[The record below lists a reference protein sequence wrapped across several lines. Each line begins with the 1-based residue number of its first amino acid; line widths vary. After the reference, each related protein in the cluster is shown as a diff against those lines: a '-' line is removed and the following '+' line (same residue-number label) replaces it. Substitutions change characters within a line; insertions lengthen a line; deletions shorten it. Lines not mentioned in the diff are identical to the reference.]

1 MLNAP
6 ISQQL
11 AAARLASRKISY
23 QAENNALV
31 ASIIQH
37 GVTAI
42 VGDGPTV
49 LPAHPGSEIAD
60 RRGWPPGAGGGVLD
74 PVFKYQIEP
83 GELPVHT

>member
-11 AAARLASRKISY
+11 AAARLASRKISH

-37 GVTAI
+37 GVTA
-42 VGDGPTV
+42 
-49 LPAHPGSEIAD
+49 
-60 RRGWPPGAGGGVLD
+60 
-74 PVFKYQIEP
+74 
-83 GELPVHT
+83 